1 MWKWGEGSVRRMRR
15 DEGSL
20 QPRLRVRLRK
30 GAIVPTVSSDE
41 LRLDSAVRSM
51 PMTQVTLDDWAAMPR
66 NRAEVRRGVLVA
78 VPSLGTRHQLAV
90 TRLAYFLDE
99 RFPDL
104 VALAGVELL
113 LAEEPLT
120 IRVPDVL
127 VTSSTELNVRRAS
140 PPDVRLVIEVLSE
153 GTVRTDRVTKFSE
166 YAEVG
171 IEHYWIVDLE
181 EPASMTTYRLID
193 GEYEN
198 FGEHTGKV
206 SLDFDGTPLT
216 LDLDAL
222 ITRHAQR
229 P

>member
-1 MWKWGEGSVRRMRR
+1 MS
-15 DEGSL
+15 
-20 QPRLRVRLRK
+20 
-30 GAIVPTVSSDE
+30 
-41 LRLDSAVRSM
+41 
-51 PMTQVTLDDWAAMPR
+51 QVTLDDWAAMPL

-78 VPSLGTRHQLAV
+78 APFLDIRHQLAV

-222 ITRHAQR
+222 TTRHAQR

>member
-1 MWKWGEGSVRRMRR
+1 MSVVHW
-15 DEGSL
+15 
-20 QPRLRVRLRK
+20 PHRLL
-30 GAIVPTVSSDE
+30 
-41 LRLDSAVRSM
+41 
-51 PMTQVTLDDWAAMPR
+51 TLDDWTALPEDPEH
-66 NRAEVRRGVLVA
+66 RAEVVEGVLV
-78 VPSLGTRHQLAV
+78 VTPRPMSFHQLAV
-90 TRLAYFLDE
+90 TRLGYLLNE
-99 RFPDL
+99 QLPE
-104 VALAGVELL
+104 ALMALSEAEFIVSEL
-113 LAEEPLT
+113 PLT

-127 VTSSTELNVRRAS
+127 VAATELVEGNPARYAAQ
-140 PPDVRLVIEVLSE
+140 DVRLVIEVLSE

-181 EPASMTTYRLID
+181 DPASMTTYRLID

-222 ITRHAQR
+222 TTRHAQR

>member
-1 MWKWGEGSVRRMRR
+1 MSVVHW
-15 DEGSL
+15 
-20 QPRLRVRLRK
+20 PHRLL
-30 GAIVPTVSSDE
+30 
-41 LRLDSAVRSM
+41 
-51 PMTQVTLDDWAAMPR
+51 TLDDWAALPEDPEH
-66 NRAEVRRGVLVA
+66 RAEVVEGVLV
-78 VPSLGTRHQLAV
+78 VTPRPMSFHQLAV
-90 TRLAYFLDE
+90 TRLGYLLNE
-99 RFPDL
+99 QLPE
-104 VALAGVELL
+104 ALMALSEAEFIVSEL
-113 LAEEPLT
+113 PLT

-127 VTSSTELNVRRAS
+127 VAATELVEGNPARYAAQ
-140 PPDVRLVIEVLSE
+140 DVRLVIEVLSE

-181 EPASMTTYRLID
+181 DPASMTTYRLID

-222 ITRHAQR
+222 TTRHAQR

>member
-1 MWKWGEGSVRRMRR
+1 MSVV
-15 DEGSL
+15 
-20 QPRLRVRLRK
+20 QWPHRLL
-30 GAIVPTVSSDE
+30 
-41 LRLDSAVRSM
+41 
-51 PMTQVTLDDWAAMPR
+51 TLDDWAALPEDPEHR
-66 NRAEVRRGVLVA
+66 VEVVEGVLVVA
-78 VPSLGTRHQLAV
+78 PRPMSFHQLAV
-90 TRLAYFLDE
+90 TRLGYLLNE
-99 RFPDL
+99 QLPE
-104 VALAGVELL
+104 ALMALSEAEFIVSEL
-113 LAEEPLT
+113 PLT
-120 IRVPDVL
+120 VRVPDVL
-127 VTSSTELNVRRAS
+127 VAATELVERNPARYAAS
-140 PPDVRLVIEVLSE
+140 DVRLVIEVLSE

-181 EPASMTTYRLID
+181 DPASMTTYRLID

-222 ITRHAQR
+222 TTRHAQR

>member
-1 MWKWGEGSVRRMRR
+1 MSVV
-15 DEGSL
+15 
-20 QPRLRVRLRK
+20 QWPHRLL
-30 GAIVPTVSSDE
+30 
-41 LRLDSAVRSM
+41 
-51 PMTQVTLDDWAAMPR
+51 TLDDWAALPEDPEH
-66 NRAEVRRGVLVA
+66 RAEVVEGVLVVA
-78 VPSLGTRHQLAV
+78 PRPMSFHQLAV
-90 TRLAYFLDE
+90 TRLGYLLNE
-99 RFPDL
+99 QLPE
-104 VALAGVELL
+104 ALMALSE
-113 LAEEPLT
+113 AEFIVSEVPLT

-127 VTSSTELNVRRAS
+127 VAATELVERNPARYAAE
-140 PPDVRLVIEVLSE
+140 DVRLVIEVLSV

-206 SLDFDGTPLT
+206 SLDLDGTPLT

-222 ITRHAQR
+222 TTRHAQR

>member
-1 MWKWGEGSVRRMRR
+1 
-15 DEGSL
+15 
-20 QPRLRVRLRK
+20 
-30 GAIVPTVSSDE
+30 
-41 LRLDSAVRSM
+41 
-51 PMTQVTLDDWAAMPR
+51 MTQVTLDKWAAMPR
-66 NRAEVRRGVLVA
+66 NRAEVAGGVLVA
-78 VPSLGTRHQLAV
+78 APLLDTWHQLAV
-90 TRLAYFLDE
+90 TRLAYRLDE
-99 RFPDL
+99 CLPDL
-104 VALAGVELL
+104 VALARVELL

-127 VTSSTELNVRRAS
+127 VTSLTELNVRRAS
-140 PPDVRLVIEVLSE
+140 PTDVRLVIEVLSE

-181 EPASMTTYRLID
+181 DPASMTTYRLID

-222 ITRHAQR
+222 TTRHAQR

>member
-1 MWKWGEGSVRRMRR
+1 MSVV
-15 DEGSL
+15 
-20 QPRLRVRLRK
+20 QWPHRLL
-30 GAIVPTVSSDE
+30 
-41 LRLDSAVRSM
+41 
-51 PMTQVTLDDWAAMPR
+51 TLDDWAALPKDPEH
-66 NRAEVRRGVLVA
+66 RAEVVEGVLVEA
-78 VPSLGTRHQLAV
+78 PRPMSFHQLAV
-90 TRLAYFLDE
+90 TRLGYLLNE
-99 RFPDL
+99 QLPE
-104 VALAGVELL
+104 ALMALSEAEFIVSEL
-113 LAEEPLT
+113 PLT
-120 IRVPDVL
+120 VRVPDVL
-127 VTSSTELNVRRAS
+127 VAATELVERNPARYAAQ
-140 PPDVRLVIEVLSE
+140 DLRLVIEVLSE

-216 LDLDAL
+216 FDLDAL
-222 ITRHAQR
+222 TTRHAQR

>member
-1 MWKWGEGSVRRMRR
+1 
-15 DEGSL
+15 
-20 QPRLRVRLRK
+20 
-30 GAIVPTVSSDE
+30 
-41 LRLDSAVRSM
+41 
-51 PMTQVTLDDWAAMPR
+51 MTQVTLDEWAAMPR
-66 NRAEVRRGVLVA
+66 NRAEVAGGVLVA
-78 VPSLGTRHQLAV
+78 APFLDTRHQLAV
-90 TRLAYFLDE
+90 TRLAYWLDE
-99 RFPDL
+99 RLPDL

-113 LAEEPLT
+113 LAEEPLS

-127 VTSSTELNVRRAS
+127 VTSSTELNVRRSS
-140 PPDVRLVIEVLSE
+140 PEDVRLVIEVLSE

-206 SLDFDGTPLT
+206 SLDFDGTPLE

-222 ITRHAQR
+222 TTRHAQR

>member
-1 MWKWGEGSVRRMRR
+1 MSVV
-15 DEGSL
+15 
-20 QPRLRVRLRK
+20 QWPHRLL
-30 GAIVPTVSSDE
+30 
-41 LRLDSAVRSM
+41 
-51 PMTQVTLDDWAAMPR
+51 TLDDWAALPEDPEHC
-66 NRAEVRRGVLVA
+66 AEVVEGVLVVA
-78 VPSLGTRHQLAV
+78 PRPMSFHQLAV
-90 TRLAYFLDE
+90 TRLGYLLNE
-99 RFPDL
+99 QLPE
-104 VALAGVELL
+104 ALMALSE
-113 LAEEPLT
+113 AEFIVSEVPLT

-127 VTSSTELNVRRAS
+127 VAATEFVERNPARYAAE
-140 PPDVRLVIEVLSE
+140 DVRLVIEVLSV

-206 SLDFDGTPLT
+206 SLDLDGTPLT

-222 ITRHAQR
+222 TTRHAQR

>member
-1 MWKWGEGSVRRMRR
+1 
-15 DEGSL
+15 
-20 QPRLRVRLRK
+20 
-30 GAIVPTVSSDE
+30 
-41 LRLDSAVRSM
+41 
-51 PMTQVTLDDWAAMPR
+51 MTQVSLDEWAAMPR
-66 NRAEVRRGVLVA
+66 NRAEVSGGVLVGA
-78 VPSLGTRHQLAV
+78 PFLDTRHQLAV
-90 TRLAYFLDE
+90 TRLAYRLDE
-99 RFPDL
+99 HLPDL
-104 VALAGVELL
+104 AALAGVELL

-127 VTSSTELNVRRAS
+127 VASLTELNVRRAS
-140 PPDVRLVIEVLSE
+140 PTDVRMVIEVLSE

-171 IEHYWIVDLE
+171 IEHYWIVDLDA
-181 EPASMTTYRLID
+181 PASMVTYRLVD
-193 GEYEN
+193 GKYEN

-222 ITRHAQR
+222 TTRRAQC

>member
-1 MWKWGEGSVRRMRR
+1 
-15 DEGSL
+15 
-20 QPRLRVRLRK
+20 
-30 GAIVPTVSSDE
+30 
-41 LRLDSAVRSM
+41 M
-51 PMTQVTLDDWAAMPR
+51 PQVTLDDWAAMPR

-78 VPSLGTRHQLAV
+78 APFLDTRHQLAV
-90 TRLAYFLDE
+90 TRLAYFLDV
-99 RFPDL
+99 RVPDL
-104 VALAGVELL
+104 VALAG
-113 LAEEPLT
+113 
-120 IRVPDVL
+120 
-127 VTSSTELNVRRAS
+127 
-140 PPDVRLVIEVLSE
+140 VLSE

-206 SLDFDGTPLT
+206 SLDFDGIPLT

-222 ITRHAQR
+222 TTRHAQR

>member
-1 MWKWGEGSVRRMRR
+1 
-15 DEGSL
+15 
-20 QPRLRVRLRK
+20 
-30 GAIVPTVSSDE
+30 
-41 LRLDSAVRSM
+41 
-51 PMTQVTLDDWAAMPR
+51 MTQVTLDDWAAMPR
-66 NRAEVRRGVLVA
+66 NRDEVSHGVLLA
-78 VPSLGTRHQLAV
+78 APLLDTRHQQAV
-90 TRLAYFLDE
+90 TRLAYWLDE
-99 RFPDL
+99 RLPDL

-127 VTSSTELNVRRAS
+127 VTSSTDLNVRRIS
-140 PPDVRLVIEVLSE
+140 PSDVRLVVEVLSE

-171 IEHYWIVDLE
+171 IEHYWIVDLDD
-181 EPASMTTYRLID
+181 PASMTTYRLID

-222 ITRHAQR
+222 TTRHAQR

>member
-1 MWKWGEGSVRRMRR
+1 
-15 DEGSL
+15 
-20 QPRLRVRLRK
+20 
-30 GAIVPTVSSDE
+30 
-41 LRLDSAVRSM
+41 
-51 PMTQVTLDDWAAMPR
+51 MTC
-66 NRAEVRRGVLVA
+66 GVLVA
-78 VPSLGTRHQLAV
+78 APVQDTRHQLAV
-90 TRLAYFLDE
+90 TRLAYWLDE
-99 RFPDL
+99 RL
-104 VALAGVELL
+104 TELATIPAVELL

-127 VTSSTELNVRRAS
+127 VTDLTELNVRRAW
-140 PPDVRLVIEVLSE
+140 PADVRLVIEVLSE

-171 IEHYWIVDLE
+171 IEHYWIVDLDA
-181 EPASMTTYRLID
+181 PASMTTYRLID

-222 ITRHAQR
+222 TTRHAQR